1 MGGIKNLYSSKIL
14 VERIKSISKQKGFLL
29 KDVLQA
35 NGLGVNALNQLS
47 NKKGLSSLALAGIAD
62 YLDVSVDYLLG
73 LTDIPDTKKAVGI
86 SADSPDDDT
95 EKAIAYLNYL
105 AQANPEALQKAAE
118 YAKFLAQDNQ

>member
-1 MGGIKNLYSSKIL
+1 MYSSEIL
-14 VERIKSISKQKGFLL
+14 VERIKSVSKQKGFLL

-73 LTDIPDTKKAVGI
+73 RTDDPHFWQQKNELVALINQLTPDEQQRLMAVYRLLK
-86 SADSPDDDT
+86 DEQT
-95 EKAIAYLNYL
+95 
-105 AQANPEALQKAAE
+105 QAKQ
-118 YAKFLAQDNQ
+118 Q

>member
-1 MGGIKNLYSSKIL
+1 MYSSEIL
-14 VERIKSISKQKGFLL
+14 VERIKSVSKQKGFLL

-73 LTDIPDTKKAVGI
+73 RTDDPYFGQQKNELIALINQLTPAEQDKV
-86 SADSPDDDT
+86 
-95 EKAIAYLNYL
+95 IAFYRLL
-105 AQANPEALQKAAE
+105 KDEQTPPQ
-118 YAKFLAQDNQ
+118 QQ